1 MEFAGDITGLLLTAA
16 TEGGDEGGG
25 SFLVQPGIGLMIW
38 TLIAFVLTMWVLSK
52 FAFPRIQ
59 QALEERA
66 EKVNSNIDESER
78 LRAEADEL
86 LTEYRERLK
95 EAREQADDI
104 IARAR
109 KASDAAKT
117 EAAAEGKE
125 KHDELVASARKD
137 IEAETRRSL
146 DQIRKEVADLTVLA
160 TEKVARKSLTPE
172 DQKRL
177 VEDALSEVDFSA
189 LAGDEASGAS
199 RN

>member
-1 MEFAGDITGLLLTAA
+1 VELVGDITGLVLTAA
-16 TEGGDEGGG
+16 TEGGEEGG

-38 TLIAFVLTMWVLSK
+38 TLVAFLITMWVLSK
-52 FAFPRIQ
+52 FAFPRIS

-66 EKVNSNIDESER
+66 EKVNNNIDESER

-109 KASDAAKT
+109 KASDAARS
-117 EAAAEGKE
+117 EATAEGKA
-125 KHDELVASARKD
+125 KHDELVAAARKD

-160 TEKVARKSLTPE
+160 TEKVARKSLTPD

-177 VEDALSEVDFSA
+177 VEDALSEVDFTA
-189 LAGDEASGAS
+189 LAGDEARGAS

>member
-1 MEFAGDITGLLLTAA
+1 MGFAGDITDLVLTAA
-16 TEGGDEGGG
+16 TEGGDTGGG

-38 TLIAFVLTMWVLSK
+38 TLVAFVVTMWVLSK
-52 FAFPRIQ
+52 FAFPRITE
-59 QALEERA
+59 ALQERA
-66 EKVNSNIDESER
+66 ERVNSNIDESER

-104 IARAR
+104 VARAR
-109 KASDAAKT
+109 KASEAAKS
-117 EAAAEGKE
+117 EAAAEGKA
-125 KHDELVASARKD
+125 KHDELVAHARKD

-146 DQIRKEVADLTVLA
+146 DLIRKEVADLTVLA

-172 DQKRL
+172 DQQRL

-189 LAGDEASGAS
+189 LAGDEASGAA

>member
-1 MEFAGDITGLLLTAA
+1 MGIVGDMTGLVLTAA
-16 TEGGDEGGG
+16 TEGGEEGG
-25 SFLVQPGIGLMIW
+25 SFLVTPGIGLMIW
-38 TLIAFVLTMWVLSK
+38 TLVAFVITMWVLSK
-52 FAFPRIQ
+52 FAFPRIS

-66 EKVNSNIDESER
+66 ERVNRNIDESER

-104 IARAR
+104 MVRAR
-109 KASDAAKT
+109 KASETAKA
-117 EAAAEGKE
+117 EATAEGKAR
-125 KHDELVASARKD
+125 HDELVAAARKD

-146 DQIRKEVADLTVLA
+146 DQIRKQVADLTVLA
-160 TEKVARKSLTPE
+160 TEKVARKSLSPE

-177 VEDALSEVDFSA
+177 VEEALGEVDFSA
-189 LAGDEASGAS
+189 LAGEGAGGTS